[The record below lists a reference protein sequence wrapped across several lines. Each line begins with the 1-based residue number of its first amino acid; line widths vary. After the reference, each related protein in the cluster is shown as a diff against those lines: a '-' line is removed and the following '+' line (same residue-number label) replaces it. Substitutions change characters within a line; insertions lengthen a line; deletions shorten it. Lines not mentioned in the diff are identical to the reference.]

1 MDKELLF
8 FKPVFKTLVWGG
20 HKMRDEFGY
29 DIPSENTG
37 ECWAISAHQNGDVVC
52 VSNGYKGMTLSK
64 LWDTKRELFGN
75 FRSDRFPLLTKIID
89 AADDLSIQVHPDDE
103 YAKVHEN
110 GSYGKEECWYVLDC
124 DEDSSVIIG
133 HNANS
138 KEEFD
143 KMIDEGRFKDLIREV
158 PVHKGDF
165 IRIAPGTLH
174 AIKGG
179 VMVLE
184 TQQNSDITY
193 RLYDYDRLSDG
204 KLRELHIDKAKDV
217 VVIPTPENAI
227 YATSS
232 DRPVETLIECKYFSV
247 YKLNVKG
254 TVNLD
259 NEVPFRLVSVIE
271 GEGKINGNDI
281 KKGMHFIVPAGFGS
295 LSFTGNMKLITS
307 VPASL

>member
-110 GSYGKEECWYVLDC
+110 GSYGKEECWYVLD
-124 DEDSSVIIG
+124 
-133 HNANS
+133 
-138 KEEFD
+138 
-143 KMIDEGRFKDLIREV
+143 
-158 PVHKGDF
+158 
-165 IRIAPGTLH
+165 
-174 AIKGG
+174 
-179 VMVLE
+179 
-184 TQQNSDITY
+184 
-193 RLYDYDRLSDG
+193 
-204 KLRELHIDKAKDV
+204 
-217 VVIPTPENAI
+217 
-227 YATSS
+227 
-232 DRPVETLIECKYFSV
+232 
-247 YKLNVKG
+247 
-254 TVNLD
+254 
-259 NEVPFRLVSVIE
+259 
-271 GEGKINGNDI
+271 
-281 KKGMHFIVPAGFGS
+281 
-295 LSFTGNMKLITS
+295 
-307 VPASL
+307 